1 MNKDVN
7 LMANQK
13 QLVLL
18 SSGKTFWDKWRRTYP
33 DVQAFEP
40 DLHSADLH
48 SADLHSADL
57 HGADLTEA
65 NLRGADLDGAILS
78 KANFYEANLSSEE
91 LSAVD
96 LSKHLDAKKQRSTPV
111 TLGGNTAA

>member
-1 MNKDVN
+1 
-7 LMANQK
+7 MANQK

-57 HGADLTEA
+57 HGADLTACEHTSIGQTSV
-65 NLRGADLDGAILS
+65 GATS
-78 KANFYEANLSSEE
+78 P
-91 LSAVD
+91 
-96 LSKHLDAKKQRSTPV
+96 TP
-111 TLGGNTAA
+111 T